1 MQDTS
6 LSDAEISEMLVDSL
20 RELGVTNDSPEIE
33 DSDSKILA
41 LEVQIQELTKE
52 RDEFRD
58 NYLQFKGIFQKQTRM
73 FFDYQNLSPTV
84 KASLDEIY
92 RGNTFEEF
100 LTCGVQNE
108 NIYALWDRICD
119 YLRSPGEATS
129 EDLIIL
135 RKMLTYFLNL
145 FNHVHTLPVLR
156 VMDTAPG
163 EPFLP
168 ASHQDVTDI
177 QGTTMTGTIR
187 DVLFQGLCNS
197 ITGNVIRR
205 SLVWIE

>member
-20 RELGVTNDSPEIE
+20 RELGVTGDSPEIE

-41 LEVQIQELTKE
+41 LEVEIEELKKE

-73 FFDYQNLSPTV
+73 FFNYQNLSPAV
-84 KASLDEIY
+84 KTSLDEIY

-108 NIYALWDRICD
+108 NIYALWDCICG
-119 YLRSPGEATS
+119 YLRSPGEATR
-129 EDLIIL
+129 EDFIIMQ
-135 RKMLTYFLNL
+135 KMLTYFLNL
-145 FNHVHTLPVLR
+145 FNRVHALPVLR
-156 VMDTAPG
+156 VMDTAAG

-168 ASHQDVTDI
+168 ASHQNVMDT
-177 QGTTMTGTIR
+177 QGATMTGTIR
-187 DVLFQGLCNS
+187 DVLLQGLCNA
-197 ITGNVIRR
+197 ITGNVIRQ
-205 SLVWIE
+205 SLVRLE